1 MSFDCPR
8 RRSSEPVRS
17 CTPSL
22 HSQQQC
28 TAFVVCAPGARGRG
42 VRPYTLSEI
51 TVGQQRGVSRI
62 RLRCSETVDKV
73 RPPRAHG
80 LRMLRYVY
88 WWRRRGR
95 EGSGGVVDTG
105 HTHERWRGQ
114 VLHAPRRRRRRHRRL
129 RVVNGR
135 ALELEQQLLG
145 DARDGLV
152 LGAHSDRPEPVQ
164 NGCAGRSAS
173 VGRRGAAVSRA
184 GGRVFSSP
192 G

>member
-1 MSFDCPR
+1 
-8 RRSSEPVRS
+8 
-17 CTPSL
+17 
-22 HSQQQC
+22 
-28 TAFVVCAPGARGRG
+28 
-42 VRPYTLSEI
+42 
-51 TVGQQRGVSRI
+51 
-62 RLRCSETVDKV
+62 
-73 RPPRAHG
+73 
-80 LRMLRYVY
+80 
-88 WWRRRGR
+88 
-95 EGSGGVVDTG
+95 VDTG

-184 GGRVFSSP
+184 IGIQECSVESELCTNEPSMYSITNLACCCQPP
-192 G
+192 GM